1 MYNGMGESLAEALL
15 SPRIFL
21 IVVMAKKSAASSR
34 SSNQNKSE
42 NNITV
47 EKWLP
52 WALAGLS
59 FLLFATGFK
68 NEMLSMDDHSAT
80 LNNPAVTDFAL
91 FSNFNLGMF
100 APLTWMGYA
109 IAYQIGGESS
119 TVFHVL
125 SALVHA
131 ANVLLVFHL
140 LRSLGSNLTV
150 AGFVAFFFAT
160 HPIQVESVAWIA
172 GFSTPLF
179 SMFSLLAMHYYVKH
193 CQDEVMGSNFWM
205 AIGMFLLACLA
216 KSAAVTLPFTLLVL
230 DIWLKRAQNIKLYL
244 EKIPFVA
251 ISLVFGILTLF
262 SRQHAGQL
270 DQPADF
276 SLLDRGLMA
285 CYTILF
291 YWKKIIVP
299 TGLSIWYPFVKTNG
313 AWDWSYYASPV
324 LLAGILFAAWRS
336 RNAMP
341 LLWVG
346 ILFYL
351 SNIIVSLPWATF
363 GSFELRSD
371 RYNYLAC
378 LGIFIVLTALPAYFS
393 EKKPAWVGAAWAA
406 LVGFGLVWMIAA
418 GARILEWKNT
428 ISLIESAMTTT
439 GDNFG
444 KAYLWRGIIL
454 ADQGKGDPALQ
465 DFNRALNI
473 NPQLYDAYK
482 YRGNIMGLRKNYEA
496 SVNDLSK
503 YIKQFPD
510 AAPEMYNR
518 GLSLTNLNQDS
529 LALEDYNRCLKI
541 DPKFYRAYRA
551 RGNTYLKLGDTEKG
565 NADLQEYD
573 RLKPAQ

>member
-1 MYNGMGESLAEALL
+1 
-15 SPRIFL
+15 
-21 IVVMAKKSAASSR
+21 MAKRSSAPPKSA
-34 SSNQNKSE
+34 NLNKPE
-42 NNITV
+42 NNISV

-91 FSNFNLGMF
+91 FNQFNLGMF
-100 APLTWMGYA
+100 APVTWLGYA

-119 TVFHVL
+119 AVFHIL

-131 ANVLLVFHL
+131 VNVFLVFRL
-140 LRSLGSNLTV
+140 FRSLGSNLAV
-150 AGFVAFFFAT
+150 AGFISFFFAV

-172 GFSTPLF
+172 GFSTPMF
-179 SMFSLLAMHYYVKH
+179 SMFSLLSMHYYVKH
-193 CQDEVMGSNFWM
+193 SKDEKTGSNFWI
-205 AIGMFLLACLA
+205 ALAMFLLACLA
-216 KSAAVTLPFTLLVL
+216 KSAAVTLPLTLLVL
-230 DIWLKRAQNIKLYL
+230 DLWLKRPQNQKLYL
-244 EKIPFVA
+244 EKTPFFL
-251 ISLVFGILTLF
+251 ISLAFGILTLF

-276 SLLDRGLMA
+276 SLFDRGLMA
-285 CYTILF
+285 CHTVLF
-291 YWKKIIVP
+291 YWKKIIMP

-313 AWDWSYYASPV
+313 AWDWTYYAAPF

-336 RNAMP
+336 RHAMP
-341 LLWVG
+341 LLWIG
-346 ILFYL
+346 LLFYL
-351 SNIIVSLPWATF
+351 SNIVLSLPWATF

-378 LGIFIVLTALPAYFS
+378 LGIFAILTALPAFFS
-393 EKKPAWVGAAWAA
+393 EKKPTWVGASWAA
-406 LVGFGLVWMIAA
+406 LVGFGAIWLLTA
-418 GARILEWKNT
+418 GARISDWKNT
-428 ISLIESAMTTT
+428 ISLIESAMATT

-454 ADQGKGDPALQ
+454 ADQGKGDAALQ

-503 YIKQFPD
+503 YIKQFPE
-510 AAPEMYNR
+510 AAPEIYNR

-529 LALEDYNRCLKI
+529 LALVDYNRCLEL

-551 RGNTYLKLGDTEKG
+551 RGNTYLKLGETEKG
-565 NADLQEYD
+565 NADLKEYE
-573 RLKPAQ
+573 RLKQQ